1 MKKLLPVCM
10 LACFCIPAT
19 ASHAHVAVVESCL
32 VEAEAF
38 ADKGGWVV
46 DPQFV
51 EQMGS
56 PYLLAH
62 GKGIPVADA
71 TTSVNIKPRRVRAY
85 VRTRDW
91 TPDWDGEKP
100 GRFQLILGG
109 QTFPVTL
116 GVAPATWGWVDAG
129 VVEVGEGPQVLALHD
144 LTGFEGRCD
153 AIYLCPENA
162 AMPPSDATAL
172 AAWRAEKRG
181 EAGAPED
188 VVEADFVVVGGGMAG
203 TAAAVAAAEA
213 GLSVALV
220 QDRPILG
227 GNASDEIRIKTEK
240 KKSEYHWIVDAIKN
254 RPANGN
260 SMAADDAKRMD
271 FVRSYANINLNTGW
285 RAYGVVTNAER
296 KIVAVDARN
305 IETGARRRFV
315 APLYCDATGDGWL
328 GYWAG
333 AKYMLGR
340 EAKDEYDEPKRAPKV
355 ADTSTMG
362 NSLLWTTKK
371 QADDYIFPEVPWAT
385 KVSGSLSATKG
396 TWQWEAGL
404 DPAEDTINDAEML
417 RDRVFRAIYGCF
429 WNAKQKSE
437 NAKLVFNWVPYI
449 AGKRESRR
457 IVGDY
462 VVSEKDVTECR
473 PFEDAIG
480 IATWTIDLHW
490 KNGDSGF
497 LAETTHTRV
506 APWWMPYRSLCCR
519 DVPNLFLAGRCASYT
534 HVAFGSSRVMH
545 AGGQQGVAVGYAASL
560 CKKYGCLP
568 RGIHEDSAKTAELQA
583 LMNLK
588 QTEKGMKEYRW
599 PKPAAADGK
608 EAVSPDG
615 RNRIAY
621 SGGMVTV
628 FRDGRTLFGPQ
639 PAALRLDRGEA
650 EVELCAR
657 NDGVAYRFR
666 TDMDGEIAV
675 LDETAALVF
684 PSPDTELWVGYNWCD
699 NPKDPKQDKLQHG
712 CASAYTR
719 TTPASFVPGG
729 RRIAYLPLTV
739 RYPDGTAALVTET
752 DLRDYAGWH
761 LRRNAGETRRIDGVF
776 GKYPV
781 RAKERNV
788 GDRYRRVTERHG
800 WIVKTRGR
808 RTFPW
813 RVFAIADTPIGL
825 VEQCLVRDLAAP
837 PQGDWSWVEPGVC
850 AWDWWSGRR
859 LEGVPFK
866 PGANTATYKAY
877 IDFAAEFGL
886 GWVLV
891 DEGWCRKG
899 DLSAMADGFDLDAIA
914 AYAASRGVR
923 VMLWTAWS
931 ALDGRQ
937 EEIFGAFAKRGVA
950 GFKVDFMERDDA
962 EMMRFMEK
970 TLAVAAK
977 HRLAVDF
984 HGCGKPCG
992 LETTYPNL
1000 VGVEGVRGLELM
1012 KMASSKGEDFM
1023 AHDCTVPFTRAP
1035 LGHVDY
1041 TPGAM
1046 RNLRR
1051 DEWRPDRRNPA
1062 SQGTRAH
1069 QMALYTLFP
1078 VPLQMMCDSPGAYRR
1093 NRECARFIASVPT
1106 VWDETK
1112 GLCGEIGKF
1121 AAVARR
1127 SGETWHAG
1135 AITDWTAREISIPTD
1150 FLGEGE
1156 WDAEIFRDAGD
1167 SGREPAHYVHER
1179 RRVKAGE
1186 RLAFRLAPGGGF
1198 AIRFGRPPR
1207 GPADKP

>member
-1 MKKLLPVCM
+1 MKELSVICI
-10 LACFCIPAT
+10 LACCQMFTIAYS
-19 ASHAHVAVVESCL
+19 ANAAAQESCL

-38 ADKGGWVV
+38 AEKGGWVV

-71 TTSVNIKPRRVRAY
+71 TTSVNIQPGRVRAF

-100 GRFQLILGG
+100 GRFRLSLGG
-109 QTFPVTL
+109 RTFPNTL
-116 GVAPATWGWVDAG
+116 GVAPATWGWIDAG
-129 VVEVGEGPQVLALHD
+129 VVDVGEGPQVLALHD

-153 AIYLCPENA
+153 AIYLCPAETKFG
-162 AMPPSDATAL
+162 PPDDLAAL
-172 AAWRAEKRG
+172 AAWRAEICG
-181 EAGAPED
+181 EAGPPED

-213 GLSVALV
+213 GLNVAIV
-220 QDRPILG
+220 QDRPVLG
-227 GNASDEIRIKTEK
+227 GNASDEIRVKTEK

-254 RPANGN
+254 LPSNGN
-260 SMAADDAKRMD
+260 SMAADDTRRMN
-271 FVRSYANINLNTGW
+271 FVRGYANVNLNVGW

-296 KIVAVDARN
+296 RIVAVDARN
-305 IETGARRRFV
+305 VETGARRRFV
-315 APLYCDATGDGWL
+315 APLYCDATGDGWI

-340 EAKDEYDEPKRAPKV
+340 EAKNEYYETKRAPDV

-362 NSLLWTTKK
+362 NSLLWTTKM
-371 QADDYIFPEVPWAT
+371 QADDCVFPEVPWAT
-385 KVSGSLSATKG
+385 KVSGTLSATKG

-404 DPAEDTINDAEML
+404 SPAEDTIDDAEML
-417 RDRVFRAIYGCF
+417 RDRIFRAIYGSF

-437 NAKLVFNWVPYI
+437 NAKLVFDWVPYI
-449 AGKRESRR
+449 AGRRESRR
-457 IVGDY
+457 FIGDY
-462 VVSEKDVTECR
+462 VVSEKDVLECR
-473 PFEDAIG
+473 KFEDAIG

-490 KNGDSGF
+490 AKGDSGF

-568 RGIHEDSAKTAELQA
+568 RAIHEDAAKTAELQS

-588 QTEKGMKEYRW
+588 QTEKGMKPYKW
-599 PKPAAADGK
+599 PKPAPEDVK

-628 FRDGRTLFGPQ
+628 MRDNRTLFGPQ

-657 NDGVAYRFR
+657 NDGVAYRFT
-666 TDMDGEIAV
+666 TDEEGEITV

-684 PSPDTELWVGYNWCD
+684 PSPDTELWVGYNWQD

-712 CASAYTR
+712 CASPYTR
-719 TTPASFVPGG
+719 TTPSAFVPDG

-761 LRRNAGETRRIDGVF
+761 LRRSASETRRLDGVF

-788 GDRYRRVTERHG
+788 GTKYRRVTERYD
-800 WIVKTRGR
+800 WIVKTRAP

-813 RVFAIADTPIGL
+813 RVFALADKPIGL
-825 VEQCLVRDLAAP
+825 VEERITHDLAAQP
-837 PQGDWSWVEPGVC
+837 KGDYSWAKPGMC
-850 AWDWWSGRR
+850 AWEWWSGCR
-859 LEGVPFK
+859 LDGVAFK
-866 PGANTATYKAY
+866 PGVNTATYKAY
-877 IDFAAEFGL
+877 IDFAAEYGL
-886 GWVLV
+886 GWLLI
-891 DEGWCRKG
+891 DEGWCKQG
-899 DLSAMADGFDLDAIA
+899 NLFALTDGFDLDAIVA
-914 AYAASRGVR
+914 HASSCGVR
-923 VMLWTAWS
+923 VMLWTAWRT
-931 ALDGRQ
+931 LDGRQ
-937 EEIFGAFAKRGVA
+937 EEVFAAFAKRGVA

-977 HRLAVDF
+977 YRLAIDF
-984 HGCGKPCG
+984 HGCGKPSG

-1012 KMASSKGEDFM
+1012 RLNFSKGEDFM
-1023 AHDCTVPFTRAP
+1023 THDCTVPFTRAP

-1051 DEWRPDRRNPA
+1051 DEWRPDRNNPA
-1062 SQGTRAH
+1062 SQGTRVH

-1078 VPLQMMCDSPGAYRR
+1078 VPLQMMCDSPSAYRT
-1093 NRECARFIASVPT
+1093 NEECARFIASVPT
-1106 VWDETK
+1106 VWDEAK

-1121 AAVARR
+1121 AALARR
-1127 SGETWHAG
+1127 SGGTWHVG
-1135 AITDWTAREISIPTD
+1135 AITNWEAREIGIPTD
-1150 FLGEGE
+1150 FLGDGE
-1156 WDAEIFRDAGD
+1156 WRAEVFRDAD
-1167 SGREPAHYVHER
+1167 DADKEPTHYIHETR
-1179 RRVKAGE
+1179 TVKAGE
-1186 RLAFRLAPGGGF
+1186 RLTFRLAPGGGL
-1198 AIRFGRPPR
+1198 AARFSHL
-1207 GPADKP
+1207 ATNL